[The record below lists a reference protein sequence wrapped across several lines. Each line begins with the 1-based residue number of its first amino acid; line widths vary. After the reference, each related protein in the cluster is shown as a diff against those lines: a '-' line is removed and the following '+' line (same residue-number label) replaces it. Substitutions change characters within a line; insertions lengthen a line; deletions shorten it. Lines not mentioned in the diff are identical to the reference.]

1 MPGHFFVACHTVSVV
16 FTPHFFASSF
26 FATTTPSLFSGS
38 PATAMGT
45 SLNSGRSNIS
55 QDAKKLLQSQWKIR
69 RGFFSMTATSFAIS
83 FALFNDIISKT
94 QISINRSISIHE
106 KENDPS
112 ENALRVC
119 GKVLAENRNHLVF
132 DNKIAML
139 DLRHGTD
146 SGIISDGLKQL
157 TSIFFHQKL

>member
-1 MPGHFFVACHTVSVV
+1 
-16 FTPHFFASSF
+16 
-26 FATTTPSLFSGS
+26 
-38 PATAMGT
+38 
-45 SLNSGRSNIS
+45 
-55 QDAKKLLQSQWKIR
+55 
-69 RGFFSMTATSFAIS
+69 MTAIS
-83 FALFNDIISKT
+83 FALFKDIIPKMQMT
-94 QISINRSISIHE
+94 INISIHE

-157 TSIFFHQKL
+157 TSIFFHQ